1 MSSYS
6 SPFSLLHSTHT
17 TLSSPSSIG
26 ASDQLPRRLPALLK
40 DHHTHTQ
47 DDKGTCTLIPTS
59 ISKSNSN
66 SNLCL
71 SVNSSVG
78 PSSFL
83 RSVSDLSIDKGS
95 YYNEYNNS
103 NNNNDNN
110 NSENNNSNNSSNN
123 NHHYYN
129 DDNSNHC
136 NNSNNDN
143 DIEYNSN
150 RINNNS
156 NNNNNGNNNEN
167 NKYNNNKIISCTS
180 FDALTSTTYD
190 TTSTSTPISTST
202 STPSLSSL
210 TQSNQKMTFFT
221 KKFHDSVIGT
231 DCPVELFPV
240 KDTVYRNDTVQT
252 RSGLMGMRA
261 FKFASEKSKILKM
274 K

>member
-1 MSSYS
+1 
-6 SPFSLLHSTHT
+6 
-17 TLSSPSSIG
+17 
-26 ASDQLPRRLPALLK
+26 LPRRLPALLK
-40 DHHTHTQ
+40 DHHTYTH

-59 ISKSNSN
+59 ISN

-71 SVNSSVG
+71 YLNSSVG
-78 PSSFL
+78 LSSL
-83 RSVSDLSIDKGS
+83 SRSVSDLSVDKGS
-95 YYNEYNNS
+95 YYNEYNK
-103 NNNNDNN
+103 NNNNNN
-110 NSENNNSNNSSNN
+110 INSDSNNNN
-123 NHHYYN
+123 NHHYNN
-129 DDNSNHC
+129 DDNSNHHNI
-136 NNSNNDN
+136 NNIDNDN
-143 DIEYNSN
+143 EYDSS
-150 RINNNS
+150 RINN

-190 TTSTSTPISTST
+190 TTSTSTSTPISTST

-210 TQSNQKMTFFT
+210 SQSNQKMNFLT
-221 KKFHDSVIGT
+221 KKFHDSTVGT

-252 RSGLMGMRA
+252 RSSLMGMRA